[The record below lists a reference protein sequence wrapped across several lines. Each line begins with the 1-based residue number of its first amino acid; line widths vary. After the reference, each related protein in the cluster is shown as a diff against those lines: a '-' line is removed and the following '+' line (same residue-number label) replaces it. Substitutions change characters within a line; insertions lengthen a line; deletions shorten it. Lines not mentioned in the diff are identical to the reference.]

1 MDLSIR
7 KYIYAFLA
15 FVCVMLS
22 AASCVYD
29 DDYDT
34 EDFEKEALQFRVLAP
49 DTKLAYS
56 DLSTSFE
63 NDDVVGCVIA
73 SNNGGSYTF
82 QTNTKWKYEDGVLM
96 LDADAAGHIQKWNDD
111 SDPEKTEEM
120 QSKGYVQLLGNYTYA
135 FFFYYPYVEN
145 LDETYPNKIEWGN
158 TTYLADKLTNGNWT
172 SYPMFVNTDYTDT
185 TPDDDIDQT
194 KLKLNHSDHLWVGY
208 TEDGGK
214 DITKD
219 NATHPVDLTFEKK
232 TATIEIHCDI
242 ADGYSIEN
250 VSVSSPSI
258 VRGVN
263 LDLSTGLQTKSDN
276 ANALYE
282 GTITPGLINTTGKE
296 RVYRMMLPAQTINEW
311 YLKATLKG
319 GDIAEPTEYT
329 LPLEEKLS
337 VLEEGKLYILHIAKA
352 GHGYI
357 IINDWNNGGASDLI
371 EDGTTPIVETFT
383 ALNERGTV
391 EIDGEQYVS
400 VKAGET
406 IRITGTDLDAAASVR
421 MSGVYAFKDFTRNSE
436 NTTLEFVMPATAKD
450 GEAKLV
456 TSKGLE
462 VLAGKFVLVKP
473 VYGSCT
479 YTEGETVAF
488 ETEISFTGTDFDLI
502 TGVTFAGGT
511 TIAVGDDGCSYVEND
526 GKITVTVPQTALT
539 GIVKLNLANGTWLEC
554 PVLSV
559 PQPKVTNV
567 DGTFKKGAAI
577 VLTGE
582 NLNLVASLRFPGAGG
597 EVITITKGDDGFT
610 ETDGTSITFSFPSD
624 AQDGTAVMVTE
635 AGAEIEA
642 FVYETVA
649 PTSITVSP
657 VPVKANSVL
666 TIAGENLDIVTEV
679 SLPNVGVTDFTYNE
693 NKITLTVPEKAQAGK
708 IVLTTCHGKSVEADY
723 TLVEP
728 KIVSITPISPGAGE
742 EITLAGTD
750 LDLVE
755 SIKFSGCDQPAE
767 ARNPSETQI
776 TVTVPATASTGNLI
790 LNLKN
795 GTSVDSGVS
804 VEIAQ
809 PIVENITGTHKDGAT
824 ITLTG
829 KNLNLVS
836 KVKISGV
843 EMNNVSITDNGNT
856 LTFVVP
862 SGQNVPDGDIIL
874 VTESGGEIKGGDYV
888 TVVPTELKVVPN
900 GTQSLKITGVDLDMV
915 STVIINN
922 SELQAWQVTKSESE
936 VSVSSYNY
944 PLSSTVV
951 LKTKYGKEASVDYD
965 FNPVVDSINP
975 EDVIPGMQITISGQ
989 KFDLVKYVVFKTDQ
1003 WGNTKEIEVTP
1014 EDNAIRVEV
1023 PSNAYSGEVK
1033 LKLMNGST
1041 VVAGTI
1047 NVLLPPT
1054 VTGFVAENNKF
1065 KTGSKVTISGTNL
1078 NNVQSIQLAGLN
1090 GGTVKVSDFEITN
1103 NYQTLTFVFP
1113 DNAGDGEVWL
1123 MPKIGDKVKAGDVV
1137 TCLPTVNSISRE
1149 GKDVTLDGADLEIVN
1164 EVRIDGV
1171 TCTIESKSADKLMF
1185 TMSDYPSSL
1194 SNITIVLETVY
1205 AKNKEVAYD
1214 IKSSVSVTSVSPSG
1228 YVVPGDVLTITG
1240 KGLDLVT
1247 KVRFGEGTS
1256 VEVSPSST
1264 EISAIIPAEASEG
1277 NIYLTLMDDT
1287 EIDTGVSVQVAKK
1300 KINIQQDLRDNPISI
1315 ESTVFEDISGDCK
1328 LIVNLELPNTANGT
1342 IYIKY
1347 KNEPGETIG
1356 NYIPVQNYSGQTVY
1370 MTVSFPL
1377 SEEILGSIVNNGGL
1391 EVAANIWGTSFSV
1404 TSILIQ

>member
-1 MDLSIR
+1 MDLNIR

-22 AASCVYD
+22 SVSCIFD

-34 EDFEKEALQFRVLAP
+34 DDFETEALQFRVLAP
-49 DTKLAYS
+49 DTKLTYN

-96 LDADAAGHIQKWNDD
+96 LDADAAGHIQKWK
-111 SDPEKTEEM
+111 DPEDPDKTQQMSDE
-120 QSKGYVQLLGNYTYA
+120 GYVQLLGDYNYA

-145 LDETYPNKIEWGN
+145 LDNTYPNSYN
-158 TTYLADKLTNGNWT
+158 NPLAAQLTQNNWT
-172 SYPMFVNTDYTDT
+172 SYPMFVHTDYDASGSNTNT
-185 TPDDDIDQT
+185 
-194 KLKLNHSDHLWVGY
+194 LLNRTDHLWVGY
-208 TEDGGK
+208 TADNGNPINKE
-214 DITKD
+214 
-219 NATHPVDLTFEKK
+219 NATHPVNLTFEKK

-242 ADGYSIEN
+242 AEGYSIEN

-258 VRGVN
+258 VRGVK
-263 LDLSTGLQTKSDN
+263 LDLSTGDQTKYTDN
-276 ANALYE
+276 ANALYD

-319 GDIAEPTEYT
+319 GDIAELTEYT

-391 EIDGEQYVS
+391 EVDGEQYVS

-421 MSGVYAFKDFTRNSE
+421 MSGVYALKDFMLNSE

-450 GEAKLV
+450 GEAYLV

-473 VYGSCT
+473 VYASCN

-488 ETEISFTGTDFDLI
+488 GTEITFTGTDFDLI

-539 GIVKLNLANGTWLEC
+539 GTVKLNLANGTWLEC

-582 NLNLVASLRFPGAGG
+582 NLNLVASLRFPGTGG

-610 ETDGTSITFSFPSD
+610 ETDGTSISFSFPSD
-624 AQDGTAVMVTE
+624 AQDGTAVMVTD

-642 FVYETVA
+642 FEYETVV
-649 PTSITVSP
+649 PTSISVSP
-657 VPVKANSVL
+657 IPVKAKTEL
-666 TIAGENLDIVTEV
+666 TIAGNDLDIVTEV

-693 NKITLTVPEKAQAGK
+693 NKITLTVPEKAQAGE

-728 KIVSITPISPGAGE
+728 KIESITPASPGAGS
-742 EITLAGTD
+742 EITLTGTD

-755 SIKFSGCDQPAE
+755 SIKFSGCDQPAVV
-767 ARNPSETQI
+767 NSSSEGVI
-776 TVTVPATASTGNLI
+776 TVTIPATASTGNLI

-809 PIVENITGTHKDGAT
+809 PIVEEITGTHKDGAT

-829 KNLNLVS
+829 KNLDLVS

-843 EMNNVSITDNGNT
+843 EMNNVSITDSGNT

-862 SGQNVPDGDIIL
+862 TGQNVPDGDIIL
-874 VTESGGEIKGGDYV
+874 VTKQGGEIKCGDYV
-888 TVVPTELKVVPN
+888 TVVPTGLKVVPN
-900 GTQSLKITGVDLDMV
+900 GTQSLKVTGVDLDMV

-922 SELQAWQVTKSESE
+922 NELQAWQITKSESE
-936 VSVSSYNY
+936 VSVSNYNY
-944 PLSSTVV
+944 LLSSTVV
-951 LKTKYGKEASVDYD
+951 LKTKYGKETSVDYD
-965 FNPVVDSINP
+965 FEPEVESLSPV
-975 EDVIPGMQITISGQ
+975 DVTAGMQITISGQ
-989 KFDLVKYVVFKTDQ
+989 KFDLVKAVVFKTDQ
-1003 WGNTKEIEVTP
+1003 WGNIKEIEVTP

-1023 PSNAYSGEVK
+1023 PSNAYSGEVQ

-1054 VTGFVAENNKF
+1054 VTSCGAENGKF
-1065 KTGSKVTISGTNL
+1065 KAGSKVTISGTNL

-1090 GGTVKVSDFEITN
+1090 GGTVDVTDFEITN
-1103 NYQTLTFVFP
+1103 NNQTLTFVFP

-1137 TCLPTVNSISRE
+1137 TCLPTVNSVSRE
-1149 GKDVTLDGADLEIVN
+1149 GLKVTLNGADLEIVE

-1171 TCTIESKSADKLMF
+1171 TCTIVSKSADEMMF

-1247 KVRFGEGTS
+1247 KVRFGEGTP

-1264 EISAIIPAEASEG
+1264 EISAIIPAESSEG

-1300 KINIQQDLRDNPISI
+1300 RINIQQDLRDNPISI

-1328 LIVNLELPNTANGT
+1328 LIVNLELPNTANGE

-1347 KNEPGETIG
+1347 KNASGQIG
-1356 NYIPVQNYSGQTVY
+1356 NRIPVQNYTNAQTY
-1370 MTVSFPL
+1370 KTVSFQL

>member
-1 MDLSIR
+1 MDLNIR

-22 AASCVYD
+22 SVSCIFD

-34 EDFEKEALQFRVLAP
+34 DDFETEALQFRVLAP
-49 DTKLAYS
+49 DTKLTYN

-96 LDADAAGHIQKWNDD
+96 LDADAAGHIQKWK
-111 SDPEKTEEM
+111 DPENEEKSRQM
-120 QSKGYVQLLGNYTYA
+120 SDEGYVQLLGDYNYA
-135 FFFYYPYVEN
+135 FFFYYPYVEVED
-145 LDETYPNKIEWGN
+145 LDETYPNSAAE
-158 TTYLADKLTNGNWT
+158 LTQDNWT

-185 TPDDDIDQT
+185 TPDDDKDQT

-208 TEDGGK
+208 TADNGNPINKE
-214 DITKD
+214 
-219 NATHPVDLTFEKK
+219 NATHPVNLTFEKK

-258 VRGVN
+258 VRGVK
-263 LDLSTGLQTKSDN
+263 LDLSTGDQTKYTDN
-276 ANALYE
+276 ANALYD

-319 GDIAEPTEYT
+319 GDIAESTEYT

-391 EIDGEQYVS
+391 EVDGEQYVS

-421 MSGVYAFKDFTRNSE
+421 MSGVYALKDFMLNSE

-450 GEAKLV
+450 GEAYLV

-473 VYGSCT
+473 VYASCN

-488 ETEISFTGTDFDLI
+488 GTEITFTGTDFDLI

-539 GIVKLNLANGTWLEC
+539 GTVKLNLANGTWLEC

-582 NLNLVASLRFPGAGG
+582 NLNLVASLRFPGTGG

-610 ETDGTSITFSFPSD
+610 ETDGTSISFSFPSD
-624 AQDGTAVMVTE
+624 AQDGTAVMVTD

-657 VPVKANSVL
+657 VPVKAKNVL
-666 TIAGENLDIVTEV
+666 TIIGENLDLVTEV

-728 KIVSITPISPGAGE
+728 KIESITPASPGAGS
-742 EITLAGTD
+742 EITLTGTD

-755 SIKFSGCDQPAE
+755 SIKFNGCDQPAGV
-767 ARNPSETQI
+767 NSSSEGVI
-776 TVTVPATASTGNLI
+776 TVTIPATASTGNLI

-809 PIVENITGTHKDGAT
+809 PIVDEITGTHKDGAT

-829 KNLNLVS
+829 KNLDLVS

-862 SGQNVPDGDIIL
+862 TGQKVPDGDIIL
-874 VTESGGEIKGGDYV
+874 VTKQGGEIKCGDYV
-888 TVVPTELKVVPN
+888 TVVPTGLKVVPN

-915 STVIINN
+915 SKVIINN
-922 SELQAWQVTKSESE
+922 SEPWQWVKSESE
-936 VSVSSYNY
+936 ITVNYSY

-951 LKTKYGKEASVDYD
+951 LTTKYDKEASVDYD

-989 KFDLVKYVVFKTDQ
+989 KFDLVKEVLFTKDQ
-1003 WGNTKEIEVTP
+1003 WNTINVPVTP
-1014 EDNAIRVEV
+1014 EDNVIQVEV
-1023 PSNAYSGEVK
+1023 PSNAYSGEVR
-1033 LKLMNGST
+1033 LKLMDDST

-1047 NVLLPPT
+1047 NVLFPPT
-1054 VTGFVAENNKF
+1054 VTSCGAENGKF
-1065 KTGSKVTISGTNL
+1065 KAGSKVTIYGTNL

-1090 GGTVKVSDFEITN
+1090 GGTVDVTDFEITN
-1103 NYQTLTFVFP
+1103 NNQTLTFVFP

-1137 TCLPTVNSISRE
+1137 TCLPTVNSVSRE
-1149 GKDVTLDGADLEIVN
+1149 GLKVTLNGADLEIVE

-1247 KVRFGEGTS
+1247 KVRFGEGTT

-1264 EISAIIPAEASEG
+1264 EISAIIPAEVSEG
-1277 NIYLTLMDDT
+1277 NIDLILMDDT
-1287 EIDTGVSVQVAKK
+1287 KIETGVSVQVAKK
-1300 KINIQQDLRDNPISI
+1300 RI
-1315 ESTVFEDISGDCK
+1315 ETGNQAIAETIELCGDVFSGFEETGCI
-1328 LIVNLELPNTANGT
+1328 LIVNLSLSPLNASGKIYFKYKLSQSWE
-1342 IYIKY
+1342 YIKEENITASPVTFELTSDMLSNINVDGNGLIIGGVSY
-1347 KNEPGETIG
+1347 YGELK
-1356 NYIPVQNYSGQTVY
+1356 
-1370 MTVSFPL
+1370 F
-1377 SEEILGSIVNNGGL
+1377 
-1391 EVAANIWGTSFSV
+1391 
-1404 TSILIQ
+1404 TSILIK

>member
-1 MDLSIR
+1 MDLNIR

-22 AASCVYD
+22 SVSCIFD

-34 EDFEKEALQFRVLAP
+34 DDFETEALQFRVLAP
-49 DTKLAYS
+49 DTKLTYN

-63 NDDVVGCVIA
+63 NGDVIGCVIA
-73 SNNGGSYTF
+73 SKEGSSYTF
-82 QTNTKWKYEDGVLM
+82 KTNTKWTYDLENKVLM
-96 LDADAAGHIQKWNDD
+96 LDADAAGHIQKWNDPED
-111 SDPEKTEEM
+111 PDKTQQMSDE
-120 QSKGYVQLLGNYTYA
+120 GYVQLLGDYNYA

-145 LDETYPNKIEWGN
+145 LDETYPNKIERGN
-158 TTYLADKLTNGNWT
+158 TTYLADKLTEGNWT

-185 TPDDDIDQT
+185 TPDDGKDQT

-208 TEDGGK
+208 TADNGNPINKE
-214 DITKD
+214 
-219 NATHPVDLTFEKK
+219 NATHPVNLTFEKK

-242 ADGYSIEN
+242 AEGYSIEN

-258 VRGVN
+258 VRGVK
-263 LDLSTGLQTKSDN
+263 LDLSTGDQTKYTDN
-276 ANALYE
+276 ANALYD

-319 GDIAEPTEYT
+319 GDIAELTEYT

-391 EIDGEQYVS
+391 EVDGEQYVS

-526 GKITVTVPQTALT
+526 GKITVTVPPTALT

-657 VPVKANSVL
+657 VPVKANNVL
-666 TIAGENLDIVTEV
+666 TIIGENLDLVTEV

-708 IVLTTCHGKSVEADY
+708 IVLTTCHGTSVEADY

-728 KIVSITPISPGAGE
+728 KIESITPISPGAGE
-742 EITLAGTD
+742 EITLEGTD

-755 SIKFSGCDQPAE
+755 SIKFNGCDQPAE
-767 ARNPSETQI
+767 ARNPSGTQI

-874 VTESGGEIKGGDYV
+874 VTKQGGEIKCGDYV
-888 TVVPTELKVVPN
+888 TVVPTGLKVVPN
-900 GTQSLKITGVDLDMV
+900 GTQSLKVTGVDLDMV

-922 SELQAWQVTKSESE
+922 SVLQTWQWVKSESE
-936 VSVSSYNY
+936 ITVNNNYNY

-951 LKTKYGKEASVDYD
+951 LKTKYDKETSVDYD
-965 FNPVVDSINP
+965 FEPEVESLSPV
-975 EDVIPGMQITISGQ
+975 DVTAGMQITISGQ
-989 KFDLVKYVVFKTDQ
+989 KFDLVRSVLFTKDQ
-1003 WGNTKEIEVTP
+1003 GNKIEGEVTP
-1014 EDNAIRVEV
+1014 KDNVILVEV
-1023 PSNAYSGEVK
+1023 PSNAYSGEVQ

-1041 VVAGTI
+1041 VKAGTI
-1047 NVLLPPT
+1047 NVWSP
-1054 VTGFVAENNKF
+1054 
-1065 KTGSKVTISGTNL
+1065 
-1078 NNVQSIQLAGLN
+1078 
-1090 GGTVKVSDFEITN
+1090 
-1103 NYQTLTFVFP
+1103 
-1113 DNAGDGEVWL
+1113 
-1123 MPKIGDKVKAGDVV
+1123 
-1137 TCLPTVNSISRE
+1137 PTVNSVSRE
-1149 GKDVTLDGADLEIVN
+1149 GLKVTLNGADLEIVE

-1171 TCTIESKSADKLMF
+1171 TSTIESKSADKLMF

-1194 SNITIVLETVY
+1194 SNITIVLETIY

-1247 KVRFGEGTS
+1247 KVRFGEGTT

-1264 EISAIIPAEASEG
+1264 EISAIIPAEVSEG
-1277 NIYLTLMDDT
+1277 NIDLILMDDT
-1287 EIDTGVSVQVAKK
+1287 KIETGVSVQVAKK
-1300 KINIQQDLRDNPISI
+1300 RI
-1315 ESTVFEDISGDCK
+1315 ETGNQAITETIELCGDVFSGFEETGCI
-1328 LIVNLELPNTANGT
+1328 LIVNLSLSPLNASGKIYFKYKLSNSWE
-1342 IYIKY
+1342 YIKEENITASPVTLELTSDMLSNIN
-1347 KNEPGETIG
+1347 KDGNGLIIG
-1356 NYIPVQNYSGQTVY
+1356 G
-1370 MTVSFPL
+1370 
-1377 SEEILGSIVNNGGL
+1377 
-1391 EVAANIWGTSFSV
+1391 AAYYG
-1404 TSILIQ
+1404 